1 MFEALLEQERD
12 SILIEEFLNRD
23 WDREWKSRTL
33 TSARKFYET
42 GGDLLEEEK
51 TKFLGMDY
59 GFRRKPLKPTTTSQH
74 LASQTSLFVSGLWRC
89 RLIDCPIAGT
99 SDEEA
104 KDYDDR

>member
-51 TKFLGMDY
+51 TKFLGMDWVSE
-59 GFRRKPLKPTTTSQH
+59 GNHSNPLLRASISPFRP
-74 LASQTSLFVSGLWRC
+74 ASLFLGYGDVV
-89 RLIDCPIAGT
+89 
-99 SDEEA
+99 
-104 KDYDDR
+104 